1 MNTEKHTDDTALA
14 LAQAELR
21 ALRRRLEDVQ
31 SLAQMGDFEWDVEAD
46 RITWSEELWRIHGL
60 EPDRSWLTYE
70 QALARIH
77 PDDRQQVRERHL
89 HSLAT
94 GEPYFTT
101 ERIVTDD
108 GDIRVLD
115 TSGVVIAD
123 PDGGNARMRGV
134 CVDVT
139 GRSRIEDALRH
150 SMARTASMAEESNR
164 IELRLQD
171 ARMRRRQ
178 AVEINDNIIQG
189 LAAAVMALEAGRG
202 DAAGRY
208 LQQTLD
214 AARRMMADL
223 LAPLDGVDLDPSD
236 LIRDAAAP
244 TTPGGSSAPVAHGDR
259 GGRIGVM
266 LVDDA
271 EDLRL
276 LLRYTLEADGRFA
289 VLAEAADGLEA
300 IERAGEV
307 QPDVILLDVAM
318 PRLDGI
324 GALPRLVE
332 AAPDA
337 VIIVLSGFGAD
348 QMEGRAMAAGAA
360 AYIEKGEA
368 TPQIV
373 DVVLRHLPTPRND

>member
-1 MNTEKHTDDTALA
+1 MTPEDPATASALA
-14 LAQAELR
+14 SAEAEVR
-21 ALRRRLEDVQ
+21 ALRRRLEDIQ
-31 SLAQMGDFEWDVEAD
+31 SLAQMGDFEWDVETD
-46 RITWSEELWRIHGL
+46 RISWSEELWRIHAL
-60 EPDRSWLTYE
+60 EPDRRWLTYE
-70 QALARIH
+70 QALARVH

-89 HSLAT
+89 QALAT
-94 GEPYFTT
+94 GEPYFMT

-123 PDGGNARMRGV
+123 PDGGRARMRGV

-150 SMARTASMAEESNR
+150 SVARTASMAEESNR
-164 IELRLQD
+164 VGLRLQD

-202 DAAGRY
+202 DAAGRH
-208 LQQTLD
+208 LHQTLD
-214 AARRMMADL
+214 AARRMVADL

-236 LIRDAAAP
+236 LVRDEAAP
-244 TTPGGSSAPVAHGDR
+244 ATAGGSASSADPVERA
-259 GGRIGVM
+259 GRVGVM

-276 LLRYTLEADGRFA
+276 LLRYTLEADGRFV
-289 VLAEAADGLEA
+289 VLAEAADGAEA
-300 IERAGEV
+300 IERAAEV

-332 AAPDA
+332 AAPEA

-360 AYIEKGEA
+360 AYLEKNEA

-373 DVVLRHLPTPRND
+373 DIVLRHLPDRAAG